1 MDRQALLQEPFQ
13 LRLCDSGV
21 TTKVEFIHDT
31 SVMAEP
37 LESQVTPAERKQVAS
52 REGEI
57 GDDLHLEQKT
67 LEHGTLPNGIITSI
81 SSERERREGPGSVPM
96 ARAISVRIQWD
107 AENHTGPSL

>member
-21 TTKVEFIHDT
+21 TTKVEFIHNT

-57 GDDLHLEQKT
+57 GEDLHLEPKT
-67 LEHGTLPNGIITSI
+67 L
-81 SSERERREGPGSVPM
+81 
-96 ARAISVRIQWD
+96 
-107 AENHTGPSL
+107 